1 MSGRGRGGR
10 GRGSGDVRNV
20 DLIMPDRLHTNTSN
34 NVYKD
39 LETLTADIMATQQ
52 LNLISKFIK
61 LLEKY
66 KSPPPQLVPRR
77 VESSGRN
84 TSRSLAIQY
93 ENIKKLVFK
102 LGTVWTHKLEA
113 EYKKEYGTE
122 INMGDMS
129 MSVLIRNTRGV
140 HAVQSVKNMN
150 KHFVVPNG
158 PLVDE
163 PELDDTSGDESSSE
177 EEPTPDNNDDN
188 DDDDDGWTTN
198 DAVLADIINDANT
211 AHEPILQDSVSAA
224 RGPILQDIVV
234 IDAPDPE

>member
-1 MSGRGRGGR
+1 MSGRVRGGR
-10 GRGSGDVRNV
+10 GRGSSDVRNV
-20 DLIMPDRLHTNTSN
+20 NLIMPDRLRTNTNNTSN

-52 LNLISKFIK
+52 LDLISKFIK

-66 KSPPPQLVPRR
+66 KSPPPIPQLVPRR

-150 KHFVVPNG
+150 KHFIVPNG

-177 EEPTPDNNDDN
+177 EEPSPEHNDDN

-211 AHEPILQDSVSAA
+211 TTDS
-224 RGPILQDIVV
+224 VV

>member
-20 DLIMPDRLHTNTSN
+20 DLIMPDRLRTNTNTSN

-66 KSPPPQLVPRR
+66 KSPPSIPQLVPRR

-122 INMGDMS
+122 LNMGDMS

-188 DDDDDGWTTN
+188 DDDDGWTTN

-211 AHEPILQDSVSAA
+211 AREPILQDS
-224 RGPILQDIVV
+224 VV

>member
-10 GRGSGDVRNV
+10 GSGDVRNV
-20 DLIMPDRLHTNTSN
+20 NLIMPDRLRTNTSN

-66 KSPPPQLVPRR
+66 KSPPSIPQLVPRR

-177 EEPTPDNNDDN
+177 EEPTPDNNDD
-188 DDDDDGWTTN
+188 DDGWTTN

-211 AHEPILQDSVSAA
+211 ATDNVSAESESVLQDS
-224 RGPILQDIVV
+224 VV